1 MEILI
6 ERHFSCSE
14 YVIGRC
20 YVDDT
25 YLCDTLEPPVTG
37 VKHPCIPIG
46 DYLVNLVWSPKFKS
60 YKPRLEGVP
69 HRSGILIHKG
79 NSVKDTLGCI
89 LVGNNSFKG
98 HLTQSSLAYC
108 DLLEYM
114 TKAVLYADKIIVRIT
129 NVY

>member
-1 MEILI
+1 M
-6 ERHFSCSE
+6 
-14 YVIGRC
+14 
-20 YVDDT
+20 
-25 YLCDTLEPPVTG
+25 
-37 VKHPCIPIG
+37 
-46 DYLVNLVWSPKFKS
+46 VWSPKFKS

-98 HLTQSSLAYC
+98 HLTHSSLAYC

-114 TKAVLYADKIIVRIT
+114 TKAVLYADKIIVRII
-129 NVY
+129 NF

>member
-6 ERHFSCSE
+6 ERHFFCSE

-25 YLCDTLEPPVTG
+25 YLCDTLEPPTTG

-98 HLTQSSLAYC
+98 HLTQSSSAYC

-114 TKAVLYADKIIVRIT
+114 TKAVLYGDKIIVRIT
-129 NVY
+129 NV

>member
-25 YLCDTLEPPVTG
+25 YLCDTLEPPVTHVG
-37 VKHPCIPIG
+37 HPCIPIG
-46 DYLVNLVWSPKFKS
+46 EYLVNLVWSPKFKS

-108 DLLEYM
+108 DLLECM
-114 TKAVLYADKIIVRIT
+114 TKSVLNADKIIVRII
-129 NVY
+129 NV